1 MRILVVGA
9 GGVGAAI
16 AAIAARRDFFD
27 RMVLADVDATRAETA
42 IDGLRESR
50 RFGAASV
57 DASDAASVAALA
69 REVGADVVL
78 NACDPRLNPPIFD
91 GAFAAGCTYVDMAMH
106 LSQPH
111 PERPHEEVGVKLGDA
126 QFAVADQWE
135 AAGRLALVGLGV
147 EPGLSDVFARYAAD
161 HLFSAV
167 DEVGVRDG
175 ANLEI
180 EGYDFAPTF
189 SIWTTIEECL
199 NPPVIWERDRGWF
212 TTAPFSEPEV
222 FDFPGG
228 IGPVECV
235 NVEHE
240 EVLLIPRWVDCRRV
254 TFKYGLGDEFIA
266 VLEALHKTGLDRTDP
281 IRVRDVEVSP
291 RDVVAAALPNP
302 AQLGHR
308 MHGKTCAGT
317 WVTGTGTDGAPR
329 DVYLHH
335 VVDNDWSMGEY
346 GHQAV
351 VWQTAI
357 NPVIGLELVARGTWR
372 GAGVLGPEA
381 FDAVPFLDLLTEYG
395 SPWGLRERTPKAG

>member
-16 AAIAARRDFFD
+16 AAIAERRDFFD
-27 RMVLADVDATRAETA
+27 RMVLADVDLGRAESATS
-42 IDGLRESR
+42 GLSEGG
-50 RFGAASV
+50 RFGAAQV
-57 DASDAASVAALA
+57 DASDADSVANLA
-69 REVGADVVL
+69 REIGADVVL

-91 GAFAAGCTYVDMAMH
+91 GAYAAGCTYVDMAMH

-111 PERPHEEVGVKLGDA
+111 PERPYEESGVKLGDA
-126 QFAVADQWE
+126 QFAVAADWE
-135 AAGRLALVGLGV
+135 AHDQLALVGLGV

-161 HLFSAV
+161 HLFSEI

-175 ANLEI
+175 ANLVI
-180 EGYDFAPTF
+180 DGYDFAPTF

-199 NPPVIWERDRGWF
+199 NPPVIWEQDRGWF
-212 TTAPFSEPEV
+212 TTAPFSEPET
-222 FDFPGG
+222 FEFPGG

-266 VLEALHKTGLDRTDP
+266 VLEALHTTGLDRTTP

-291 RDVVAAALPNP
+291 RDVVAAALPDP
-302 AQLGHR
+302 AALGDR

-317 WVTGTGTDGAPR
+317 WVTGTGVDGHAR
-329 DVYLHH
+329 EVYLHH
-335 VVDNDWSMGEY
+335 IVDNDWSMAEY

-357 NPVIGLELVARGTWR
+357 NPVVGLELVARGTWSGR
-372 GAGVLGPEA
+372 GVLGPEA
-381 FDAVPFLDLLTEYG
+381 FDAAPYLELLTEYG
-395 SPWGLRERTPKAG
+395 SPWGLDERTPA